1 MNETP
6 GGADNPCPVT
16 FALVHAAKSAEARVE
31 ISLEALGLSLAKV
44 RVLRHLVAA
53 GEPIALGQ
61 LAERNACVKSNMTQL
76 VDRLEA
82 DGLVVRA
89 ADPSDRRSV
98 LATITAEGRRRYEAA
113 AGALVECERVLVEEL
128 GARDVAGVLRML
140 ESVGG
145 ER

>member
-1 MNETP
+1 MNEISCC
-6 GGADNPCPVT
+6 ADNPCPVT

-31 ISLEALGLSLAKV
+31 SSLEALGLSLAKV
-44 RVLRHLVAA
+44 RVLRHLLAA
-53 GEPIALGQ
+53 GDPIALGQ

-82 DGLVVRA
+82 DGLVARM

-98 LATITAEGRRRYEAA
+98 LATITIEGRRRYAAA

-128 GARDVAGVLRML
+128 GARDAAGVLRML

-145 ER
+145 GR